1 VGKRQFRVK
10 VREHMTVD
18 DVVRNIELMVGFKDE
33 SIPDIVKS
41 YFINYQN
48 RVKSKDLIYEEC

>member
-1 VGKRQFRVK
+1 MLRVK

-33 SIPDIVKS
+33 TLHEIVRN
-41 YFINYQN
+41 YFVNYERRQ
-48 RVKSKDLIYEEC
+48 KQKELIYEEY